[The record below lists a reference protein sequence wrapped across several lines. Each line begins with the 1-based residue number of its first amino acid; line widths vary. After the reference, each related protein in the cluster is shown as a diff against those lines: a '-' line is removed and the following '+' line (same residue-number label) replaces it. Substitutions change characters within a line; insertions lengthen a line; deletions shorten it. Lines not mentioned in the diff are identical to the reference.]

1 MTIRTLTLDVPN
13 FDKAMHFY
21 DELLGPLG
29 YEKTAH
35 YVKDSVQFA
44 EWEIP
49 GGGGLKLS
57 ILKGEE
63 RMFGPV
69 NLGLEVATRADVADL
84 YALGIAVGG
93 ESGSKPY
100 LAPVPGGRARYFAE
114 LFDPAGNRVWIV
126 SEE

>member
-1 MTIRTLTLDVPN
+1 MIRTLTLDVSD
-13 FDKAMHFY
+13 FERTMHFY
-21 DELLGPLG
+21 DELLVPLG
-29 YEKTAH
+29 YEKTAV
-35 YVKDSVQFA
+35 YEKESVRFA
-44 EWEIP
+44 EWELP
-49 GGGGLKLS
+49 GGGLKLS

-63 RMFGPV
+63 RIFGPV
-69 NLGLEVATRADVADL
+69 NLGLEVATRAEVADL